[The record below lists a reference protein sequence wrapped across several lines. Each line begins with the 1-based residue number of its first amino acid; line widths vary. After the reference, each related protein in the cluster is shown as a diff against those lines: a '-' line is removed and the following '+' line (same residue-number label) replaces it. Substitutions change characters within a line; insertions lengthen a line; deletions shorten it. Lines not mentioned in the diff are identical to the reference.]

1 MVRFNYSI
9 FNIPIENEE
18 LYTTKLQLISIFH
31 NNPKIEESV
40 LNEKK
45 IINVQSNSNM
55 DFIKHFI
62 ILKHEQCYL
71 NDKLQNIK
79 KILDNLINNRLNNYT
94 EIYYDEKITADIG
107 ISAIYKIIHNTPEIY
122 SYIYLHNSFFLC
134 LLDTTTNFTSIIE
147 FTKNNISDGWSPK
160 FDIDD
165 GFYDPWYNYVRKD
178 ELKILNQCYQS
189 WSLENCNTLLDNLS
203 FDNLLV
209 HNIKCLDIQ

>member
-1 MVRFNYSI
+1 M
-9 FNIPIENEE
+9 
-18 LYTTKLQLISIFH
+18 
-31 NNPKIEESV
+31 
-40 LNEKK
+40 
-45 IINVQSNSNM
+45 
-55 DFIKHFI
+55 
-62 ILKHEQCYL
+62 
-71 NDKLQNIK
+71 
-79 KILDNLINNRLNNYT
+79 NNYT